1 MIDLEID
8 PFVTADQLSEANY
21 GDYTD
26 LDVAIAV
33 ATIRG
38 ICGWHI
44 SPKVELVFELNS
56 DGADVLELPSYHI
69 DKPTKVADGRAPDGV
84 DIEGW
89 TWSRNGLLKFGTCGR
104 PRGLGNVIVT
114 ATSGLEHVPADLLSV
129 VADMARIRTEGRS
142 RDTALRQKTVGGVS
156 YTYADLTGTT
166 GTTSVQG
173 GPYARYAP
181 ILDRFV
187 L

>member
-1 MIDLEID
+1 MIDIEIA
-8 PFVTADQLSEANY
+8 PFITAEELGEAGY
-21 GDYTD
+21 GDYED

-56 DGADVLELPSYHI
+56 DGSDVMELPSCHM
-69 DKPTKVADGRAPDGV
+69 DEPTSVRDGRGV
-84 DIEGW
+84 DANDITGW
-89 TWSRNGLLKFGTCGR
+89 TWSRNGLIGFPRCGR
-104 PRGLGNVIVT
+104 PRGLGNIVVT
-114 ATSGLEHVPADLLSV
+114 ATSGLTNVPADLLAV
-129 VADMARIRTEGRS
+129 LADICKQR
-142 RDTALRQKTVGGVS
+142 RDGSKRDFALRQKTVGGVS
-156 YTYADLTGTT
+156 YTYADLSAGDRGAVT
-166 GTTSVQG
+166 

-181 ILDRFV
+181 LLDRFI

>member
-1 MIDLEID
+1 MIDLDIE
-8 PFVTADQLSEANY
+8 PFVTAEELSEANY

-26 LDVAIAV
+26 LDVVIAV

-38 ICGWHI
+38 LCGWHI

-69 DKPTKVADGRAPDGV
+69 DKPTSVRTGRDVTDAD
-84 DIEGW
+84 ITGW
-89 TWSRNGLLKFGTCGR
+89 TWSRNGLLGLPRCGR

-114 ATSGLEHVPADLLSV
+114 ADSGLEHVPADLLSV
-129 VADMARIRTEGRS
+129 VADISRIRTEGRG

-156 YTYADLTGTT
+156 YTYADLTAGS
-166 GTTSVQG
+166 TSG
-173 GPYARYAP
+173 AITGPYARYAP

>member
-1 MIDLEID
+1 MIDLDIA
-8 PFVTADQLSEANY
+8 PFITADELSELDY
-21 GDYTD
+21 GTFAD

-33 ATIRG
+33 ATVRG
-38 ICGWHI
+38 LCGWHI

-69 DKPTKVADGRAPDGV
+69 GEPSSVKDGRGV
-84 DIEGW
+84 DALDITGW
-89 TWSRNGLLKFGTCGR
+89 TWSRNGLLGLPPCGR
-104 PRGLGNVIVT
+104 PRGLGNVVVT
-114 ATSGLEHVPADLLSV
+114 ADSGLEHVPSDLLAV
-129 VADMARIRTEGRS
+129 VCDIAKMRKEQSS
-142 RDTALRQKTVGGVS
+142 RDMALRQKTVGGVS
-156 YTYADLTGTT
+156 YTYADLSAGDRGAVT
-166 GTTSVQG
+166 